1 MTFGDNDSGGI
12 VSDYFIIGGPGMD
25 SNTVTISEL
34 ISGMLAEA
42 RRLGMSEATI
52 WRDWEPKA
60 NSVVMFYRKRGLCV
74 YSLEVTEEYLK
85 SCEQRY
91 EAGELAYS
99 SLHQIRQVVRRIHEY
114 YVTGTLRK
122 AGNTRGSRY
131 PLCPE
136 NEHLVDVFITERGY
150 GKNTCNDVAWIVKHY
165 LHYCESQGH
174 FSLATVTVEDVQQ
187 YILKTASE
195 MKLNS
200 LHDVFLY
207 LRHFHIYLK
216 ENGYAAP
223 DCVELFSHKVQRE
236 NHVQGY
242 VTDEELEKILGVID
256 TESERGKRDY
266 AIILLAATTGLRA
279 CDIIRLKLTDVDWRR
294 GEIAIVQDKTG
305 NKVCLPILHD
315 VGAALQDYILH
326 VRPSIPAPELFL
338 TTRGIRGPI
347 VDAMAIGDMFRN
359 YEAKACVARQPFD
372 GKGFHGLRR
381 RLAKKLLVSGTPTTT
396 IAQILGHTEV
406 KSTEKYLSLNTEN
419 LRECAL
425 DFSAIPLEG
434 GMSRE

>member
-1 MTFGDNDSGGI
+1 MNSDS
-12 VSDYFIIGGPGMD
+12 
-25 SNTVTISEL
+25 VTISEV
-34 ISGMLAEA
+34 ISGMLSEA
-42 RRLGMSEATI
+42 RRLGLSEPTI
-52 WRDWEPKA
+52 WREWEPRA
-60 NSVVMFYRKRGLCV
+60 NSVAMYYRERGLCI
-74 YSLEVTEEYLK
+74 YSSEVTEEYLK
-85 SCEQRY
+85 LCEQRY
-91 EAGELAYS
+91 EAGEIAYS
-99 SLHQIRQVVRRIHEY
+99 TLHQIRQILRRIHEY

-131 PLCPE
+131 PLSPE
-136 NEHLVDVFITERGY
+136 NEHLVDVFIAERGY
-150 GKNTCNDVAWIVKHY
+150 GKNTCNDVAWVVKHY
-165 LHYCESQGH
+165 LHHFESLGH
-174 FSLATVTVEDVQQ
+174 FSLAAVTVEDVQQ
-187 YILKTASE
+187 YIRKTASE

-216 ENGYAAP
+216 ENDYAAP

-236 NHVQGY
+236 KHIQGY
-242 VTDEELEKILGVID
+242 VTDEELEKVLSVID
-256 TESERGKRDY
+256 TETERGKRDY

-294 GEIAIVQDKTG
+294 GEITVVQDKTE
-305 NKVCLPILHD
+305 NKVYLPILHD
-315 VGAALQDYILH
+315 VGVALQDYILH
-326 VRPSIPAPELFL
+326 ARPSIPVPELFL
-338 TTRGIRGPI
+338 TAKSIRGPI

-396 IAQILGHTEV
+396 IAQILGQAEV

-419 LRECAL
+419 MRECAL
-425 DFSAIPLEG
+425 DFSVIPLEG
-434 GMSRE
+434 GVSCE

>member
-1 MTFGDNDSGGI
+1 
-12 VSDYFIIGGPGMD
+12 MD

-34 ISGMLAEA
+34 ISGMLSEA
-42 RRLGMSEATI
+42 RRLGLSESTL

-60 NSVVMFYRKRGLCV
+60 NSVAVYYRERGLCI
-74 YSLEVTEEYLK
+74 YSPEVTEEYLK
-85 SCEQRY
+85 LCEQRY

-99 SLHQIRQVVRRIHEY
+99 TIRQIRQILRRIHEY
-114 YVTGTLRK
+114 YVTGTLR
-122 AGNTRGSRY
+122 ATGNARY
-131 PLCPE
+131 SHYPISPE
-136 NEHLVDVFITERGY
+136 NEHLVDAFIAERGY
-150 GKNTCNDVAWIVKHY
+150 GKNTCNDVAWIVKRY
-165 LHYCESQGH
+165 LHHFELLGH
-174 FSLATVTVEDVQQ
+174 SSLATVTVEDVQQ
-187 YILKTASE
+187 YILKTSSE
-195 MKLNS
+195 MRLNS

-236 NHVQGY
+236 KHIQGY
-242 VTDEELEKILGVID
+242 VTDEELEKILSVID

-294 GEIAIVQDKTG
+294 GEITVVQDKTE
-305 NKVCLPILHD
+305 NKVYLPILHD
-315 VGAALQDYILH
+315 VGVALQDYILH
-326 VRPSIPAPELFL
+326 ARPSIPVPELFL
-338 TTRGIRGPI
+338 TAKSIRGPI

-381 RLAKKLLVSGTPTTT
+381 RLAKKLLVSGSPTTT

-434 GMSRE
+434 GVFCE

>member
-1 MTFGDNDSGGI
+1 
-12 VSDYFIIGGPGMD
+12 MD

-42 RRLGMSEATI
+42 RRLGMSESTI

-74 YSLEVTEEYLK
+74 YSSEVTEEYLK

-136 NEHLVDVFITERGY
+136 NEHLVDAFITERDY
-150 GKNTCNDVAWIVKHY
+150 GKNTCNDVAWVVKHY
-165 LHYCESQGH
+165 LHYCESLGH

-207 LRHFHIYLK
+207 LRHFHAYLK

-256 TESERGKRDY
+256 GEFHTWQLLCKRNWW
-266 AIILLAATTGLRA
+266 AFTARQI
-279 CDIIRLKLTDVDWRR
+279 
-294 GEIAIVQDKTG
+294 Q
-305 NKVCLPILHD
+305 
-315 VGAALQDYILH
+315 
-326 VRPSIPAPELFL
+326 
-338 TTRGIRGPI
+338 
-347 VDAMAIGDMFRN
+347 MFRRN
-359 YEAKACVARQPFD
+359 F
-372 GKGFHGLRR
+372 FRR
-381 RLAKKLLVSGTPTTT
+381 YGYMIFVTALP
-396 IAQILGHTEV
+396 Q
-406 KSTEKYLSLNTEN
+406 LS
-419 LRECAL
+419 
-425 DFSAIPLEG
+425 
-434 GMSRE
+434 

>member
-1 MTFGDNDSGGI
+1 
-12 VSDYFIIGGPGMD
+12 MD
-25 SNTVTISEL
+25 SKTVTISEL
-34 ISGMLAEA
+34 ISGMLSEA
-42 RRLGMSEATI
+42 RRLGMSESTL
-52 WRDWEPKA
+52 WRNWEPKA
-60 NSVVMFYRKRGLCV
+60 NSVAMYYRERGLCT
-74 YSLEVTEEYLK
+74 YSSEVTEEYLK
-85 SCEQRY
+85 LCEQRY

-99 SLHQIRQVVRRIHEY
+99 TIRKIRQILRRIHEY
-114 YVTGTLRK
+114 YVTGTLR
-122 AGNTRGSRY
+122 ATGNVRCSHY
-131 PLCPE
+131 PISPG

-150 GKNTCNDVAWIVKHY
+150 GKNTCNDVAWVIKRY
-165 LHYCESQGH
+165 LHYFEQLGH
-174 FSLATVTVEDVQQ
+174 SSLATVTVEDVQQ
-187 YILKTASE
+187 YILKTSSE

-236 NHVQGY
+236 KHIQGY
-242 VTDEELEKILGVID
+242 VTDEELEKILRVID

-294 GEIAIVQDKTG
+294 GEITVVQDKTE
-305 NKVCLPILHD
+305 NKVYLPILHD
-315 VGAALQDYILH
+315 VGVAMQDYILH
-326 VRPSIPAPELFL
+326 ARPSIPVPELFL
-338 TTRGIRGPI
+338 TTKSIRGPI
-347 VDAMAIGDMFRN
+347 VDAKAIGDMFGN

-396 IAQILGHTEV
+396 IAQILGQAEV

-419 LRECAL
+419 MRECAL
-425 DFSAIPLEG
+425 DFSAIPLKG
-434 GMSRE
+434 GVTCE